1 MAARGNGWCV
11 SVAAGARSESADA
24 VELKFGQVG
33 IASVRVRRND
43 AAALHAELERRVR
56 AAPQLFERAAVVMDL
71 SHLAAQPTDGEV
83 DALLEAVRAAGM
95 LPVGLAYGTAENDAL
110 ARRMGLPLIAKF
122 RAQYERLAESSS
134 PGAPATEPARV
145 PEAASP
151 AGENRKSKIENHGNE
166 PAATVVVLAQQHS
179 QPVRTGQQVYAR
191 GRDLIVVAPVANGA
205 EVLADGN
212 IHVYGALR
220 GRAFAGALGD
230 EHARIFASEFRAE
243 LVSIAGHYRV
253 FEEIPAQYEGK
264 SVQISLDGGKLK
276 IANL

>member
-1 MAARGNGWCV
+1 MAARRHGWCV
-11 SVAAGARSESADA
+11 NVTSGARSENADA

-56 AAPQLFERAAVVMDL
+56 AAPQLFERAAVVLDL
-71 SHLAAQPTDGEV
+71 SHLPAQPQDGEV

-95 LPVGLAYGTAENDAL
+95 LPVGLAYGTSENDAL
-110 ARRMGLPLIAKF
+110 ARRLGLPLIAKF
-122 RAQYERLAESSS
+122 RAQYERGAETS
-134 PGAPATEPARV
+134 ATESARPPETAPPAVDESRKSEV
-145 PEAASP
+145 ENRESQPAASP
-151 AGENRKSKIENHGNE
+151 
-166 PAATVVVLAQQHS
+166 VVPSLHHA

-191 GRDLIVVAPVANGA
+191 GRDLVVVAPVANGA

-220 GRAFAGALGD
+220 GRAFAGALGNG
-230 EHARIFASEFRAE
+230 HARIFCSEFRAE

-253 FEEIPAQYEGK
+253 FEEIPKQYEGRA
-264 SVQISLDGGKLK
+264 VQIGLEDGKLK
-276 IANL
+276 IALL

>member
-1 MAARGNGWCV
+1 M
-11 SVAAGARSESADA
+11 SVTAGVRSDNADA

-56 AAPQLFERAAVVMDL
+56 AAPQLFERAAVVLDL
-71 SHLAAQPTDGEV
+71 SHLSTQPGDGEV

-95 LPVGLAYGTAENDAL
+95 LPVGLAYGTSENDAL
-110 ARRMGLPLIAKF
+110 ARRLGLPLIAKF
-122 RAQYERLAESSS
+122 RAQYEREAESVQRAESMAPGSS
-134 PGAPATEPARV
+134 GPHPAIAKAPEPPAPAPATA
-145 PEAASP
+145 
-151 AGENRKSKIENHGNE
+151 
-166 PAATVVVLAQQHS
+166 VLAQHHA

-191 GRDLIVVAPVANGA
+191 SRDLVVVAPVANGA

-212 IHVYGALR
+212 IHVYGPLR

-230 EHARIFASEFRAE
+230 EHACIFCSEFRAE

-253 FEEIPAQYEGK
+253 FEEIPKQYEGRA
-264 SVQISLDGGKLK
+264 VQIALEDGKLK